1 MSARLSARFD
11 ALRAHDHAA
20 GRAAFIPYVM
30 AGDPDLETSWALLD
44 GLARAGADIIELGFP
59 FTDPTADGP
68 SIAAAARRALDAGT
82 RLEDVLGLA
91 RRFRETHPETPLI
104 LMGYANPIHARG
116 WDAFADA
123 AAAAGVDGCIIV
135 DLPPEE
141 DAGLNTALAARDI
154 ALVRLAAPTS
164 DAARLPQI
172 VENARG
178 MVYAVSIA
186 GVTGA
191 AAATDEA
198 VAALLAR
205 IRSHT
210 SLPVA
215 VGFGV
220 RTPEQAAVIARR
232 ADAVVVGSA
241 LVEAARGGLDAALD
255 AAAALAEAV
264 RAARTHTHA
273 PVQS

>member
-11 ALRAHDHAA
+11 ALSAA
-20 GRAAFIPYVM
+20 DRAAFIPYVM
-30 AGDPDLETSWALLD
+30 GGDPDLETSWALLD
-44 GLARAGADIIELGFP
+44 GLVRAGADIVELGFP

-68 SIAAAARRALDAGT
+68 SIAAAGRRALDAGT
-82 RLEDVLGLA
+82 TLDAVLALA
-91 RRFRETHPETPLI
+91 QRFRGAHPATPLI
-104 LMGYANPIHARG
+104 LMGYANPLHARG
-116 WDAFADA
+116 WAAFADA

-141 DAGLNTALAARDI
+141 DPGLNTALAARDI

-164 DAARLPQI
+164 DAARLPKV

-241 LVEAARGGLDAALD
+241 LVEAAAREGVHAALD
-255 AAAALAEAV
+255 AAAALAQAV
-264 RAARTHTHA
+264 RTARTDA
-273 PVQS
+273 RASAQS